1 MTMINNMHRRG
12 IRRKLLTTASVIALS
27 VSVYGANLAMASDAD
42 RPLIWIDLGAQ
53 FEKIRGFGDPYDPP
67 YTAEVIAD
75 GFASPLAAQ
84 RALRQSFG
92 EEGTISFQPEN
103 SDWLFSASI
112 RYGRANGG
120 TDKHEQT
127 PGGKRKICIGSNCG
141 SLTPAHGTAKFS
153 ETNVSNSETHA
164 ILDFQ
169 AGKDLGLGLF
179 GAESRSVIG
188 FGLRFA
194 QFSSKQNAKFRAD
207 PDFYFPSKIAKYAKY
222 HHTYAITSHME
233 RSFHGLGPSI
243 SWNGSVPLIGSAESS
258 EITLDWGANAAVLF
272 GRQKVRG
279 HHQTVGDYYKT
290 KFFKYQGVVCSRHIQ
305 RSGNPDRSRS
315 VTVPNLGGF
324 AGVSFVYSDAKI
336 SFGYRGDF
344 FFGAMDASI
353 DTRHASTRGFYGPF
367 ANISVGIG
375 D

>member
-1 MTMINNMHRRG
+1 MTTINNRRN
-12 IRRKLLTTASVIALS
+12 IRRKLLITASVIALS
-27 VSVYGANLAMASDAD
+27 VSVYSVDLAAASDPD

-75 GFASPLAAQ
+75 GFTSPLVAQ

-92 EEGTISFQPEN
+92 EEGAISFQPEN

-127 PGGKRKICIGSNCG
+127 PGGKRKICIGSHCG
-141 SLTPAHGTAKFS
+141 SLTPGHGTAKFS
-153 ETNVSNSETHA
+153 ETNISNSESHA

-179 GAESRSVIG
+179 GAESKSVIG

-222 HHTYAITSHME
+222 HHSYAITSHME

-243 SWNGSVPLIGSAESS
+243 SWNGSVPLIGNAESS
-258 EITLDWGANAAVLF
+258 EVALDWGVNAAVLF
-272 GRQKVRG
+272 GRQRVRG
-279 HHQTVGDYYKT
+279 HHQTVGDFYRYRAL
-290 KFFKYQGVVCSRHIQ
+290 KYSSHTHFQH
-305 RSGNPDRSRS
+305 SGNPDRSRS

-324 AGVSFVYSDAKI
+324 AGVSFVYSGAKI

-344 FFGAMDASI
+344 FFGAIDGGIDARKS
-353 DTRHASTRGFYGPF
+353 TTRGFFGPF
-367 ANISVGIG
+367 ASVSVGLG